1 MQDCK
6 QDISLLGLLATEK
19 LLTAAKD
26 TRQKTL
32 AVAYEAGLV
41 TVQWML

>member
-6 QDISLLGLLATEK
+6 QDIPLCGLLATEK
-19 LLTAAKD
+19 LLTAAND

-32 AVAYEAGLV
+32 AVAYKAGLV
-41 TVQWML
+41 TVQSML